1 MANDYD
7 EDIYVQV
14 VSDTVSQSVRDHVT
28 ANLKNLAVG
37 REHNR
42 QLGMGSSIKNY
53 SFLTQVL
60 KRSAIGSGLLLEAPQ

>member
-1 MANDYD
+1 MGNNPSSCSSFSDFDRRSGHHVANDYD

-53 SFLTQVL
+53 
-60 KRSAIGSGLLLEAPQ
+60 